1 MPFSDTLTSGVGGKF
16 MTRICI
22 VEDEM
27 NIVEALH
34 YLFQNEGWHVD
45 VISDG
50 AEAIK
55 TIPNTSPS
63 LVVLDY
69 MLPSLSGLAVAQQI
83 RADSRLSDVPILML
97 SAKGQEK
104 DKQQAELAGINKFM
118 TKPFSNSEL
127 LEQVKLLL
135 EPSPS
140 YNSST

>member
-1 MPFSDTLTSGVGGKF
+1 

-27 NIVEALH
+27 NIVEALQ

-50 AEAIK
+50 AEAVK
-55 TIPNTSPS
+55 TIPNTPPS

-97 SAKGQEK
+97 SAKSQEK

-135 EPSPS
+135 EPSPFDNAS
-140 YNSST
+140 R